1 VKVML
6 EVIEKTEGSIDFN
19 QWPLRQK
26 ASDGEIYDAI
36 GHAACT
42 LSCDLKVKAI
52 LCCTFSGFTAQMLS
66 KYRPPVPIYAFTP
79 SEFIRNKMNLIW
91 GVYPFLTRYTDSIDE
106 LINECVRILKEKGLV
121 QIGDLVIFI
130 AGLPLKEA
138 SETNFIKL
146 HQIR

>member
-1 VKVML
+1 
-6 EVIEKTEGSIDFN
+6 
-19 QWPLRQK
+19 
-26 ASDGEIYDAI
+26 
-36 GHAACT
+36 
-42 LSCDLKVKAI
+42 
-52 LCCTFSGFTAQMLS
+52 MLS